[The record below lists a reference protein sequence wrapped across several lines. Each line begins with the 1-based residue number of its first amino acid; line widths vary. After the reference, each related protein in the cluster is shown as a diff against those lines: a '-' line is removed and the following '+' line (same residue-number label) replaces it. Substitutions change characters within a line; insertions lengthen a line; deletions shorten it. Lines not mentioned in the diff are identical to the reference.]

1 MQAAC
6 TPNLY
11 LVALAE
17 MPAKCMDARLAR
29 TRRTTTVRLCL
40 QELDAT
46 LAGVAGIGFLV
57 LDAQLLVRCVVAQ
70 QPVCDLERL
79 ECVRGVRSGRGEG
92 PRHFSVNACAFSRW
106 PSRAMPWQAEQ
117 QPLLVEGLALTPDR
131 LQEGSSAHA

>member
-40 QELDAT
+40 RELDAA
-46 LAGVAGIGFLV
+46 LAGVAGIGFLE
-57 LDAQLLVRCVVAQ
+57 LDAK
-70 QPVCDLERL
+70 
-79 ECVRGVRSGRGEG
+79 
-92 PRHFSVNACAFSRW
+92 
-106 PSRAMPWQAEQ
+106 
-117 QPLLVEGLALTPDR
+117 LLVEKDLVAQPMSGVNPGSAYSLVR
-131 LQEGSSAHA
+131 L